1 MNTPALFHHSPN
13 QRSPLPHAKISNK
26 ARGPSLKVHCSVCWA
41 PLSMGSSRQ
50 EHCSGLPCPPP
61 GHLPTQGWNLHL
73 LCLLR
78 WQVGSLPLVPPGKPL
93 WLLLSRKRGDEGKHL
108 RTWESSQILIQQ
120 ALSPAAIS
128 WIMEAGR
135 SDRGTGQ
142 FNMSCKE
149 RKDTIFYF
157 ILSRNFIFFSFIFI
171 SWRLITIL

>member
-1 MNTPALFHHSPN
+1 
-13 QRSPLPHAKISNK
+13 
-26 ARGPSLKVHCSVCWA
+26 
-41 PLSMGSSRQ
+41 MGSSRQ

-73 LCLLR
+73 LCLLH

-93 WLLLSRKRGDEGKHL
+93 WLLLSRKTGDEGKHL

-128 WIMEAGR
+128 WIMEAGQ
-135 SDRGTGQ
+135 SDRVTGQ